1 MNHSAPLPTA
11 RRRSTQAR
19 GFTLIELM
27 VTVAIAL
34 FLLGGLLTVVQNVR
48 ATYANQQSLA
58 QLQDQQ
64 RFAFTVITDVIQAGS
79 YFPDARVW
87 TLANSLPAAGPIS
100 GLSYQAGSA
109 FAGLVGPPDSLGVRY
124 RTAINDGVI
133 VCDGS
138 TNTANAT
145 HLYTNTFTVT
155 LPAGG
160 NPGTLNCS
168 VDGGVPFVLVQ
179 GVQGMQVWYGV
190 KRNFAT
196 NDYNVDTY
204 LTAAQMLAADWGN
217 VSTVRVRL
225 TFTNPLAAQP
235 GQPATIVMERV
246 VEVMGRAGVHT

>member
-1 MNHSAPLPTA
+1 MNHASHLSSA
-11 RRRSTQAR
+11 RRAPHMR

-87 TLANSLPAAGPIS
+87 TPANSLPAAGPIL

-109 FAGLVGPPDSLGVRY
+109 FAGANGPPDTFGVRY
-124 RTAINDGVI
+124 RTALNDGVI

-138 TNTANAT
+138 TNTANPT
-145 HLYTNTFTVT
+145 HLYTNTFSVT
-155 LPAGG
+155 LPVGAT
-160 NPGTLNCS
+160 PGTLNCS

-217 VSTVRVRL
+217 VSTVRVQL